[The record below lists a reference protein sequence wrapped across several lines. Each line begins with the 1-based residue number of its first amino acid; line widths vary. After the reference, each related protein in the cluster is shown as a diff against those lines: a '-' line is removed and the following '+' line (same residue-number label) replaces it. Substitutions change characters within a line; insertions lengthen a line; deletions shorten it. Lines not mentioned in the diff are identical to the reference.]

1 MKRIILIGCGK
12 DKRTVATQAQDIYVG
27 QTFKMR
33 KRYALD
39 QIRLGLADEWAILS
53 AKLGLVLPTAIIEPY
68 DVSLY
73 DMGQIELDK
82 WHESTAQQIADEF
95 GVDHDPPIKMS
106 FHCADRYSAL
116 HSYLPITHEI
126 DLPVAGLSQGF
137 HKKYYSD
144 YFKNQKPQTTLNF
157 L

>member
-1 MKRIILIGCGK
+1 MKRYILIGCGK
-12 DKRTVATQAQDIYVG
+12 DKRTVAAQAQDIYVG

-39 QIRLGLADEWAILS
+39 QIRLGLADGWAILS
-53 AKLGLVLPTAIIEPY
+53 AKLGLVLPTTVIEPY

-73 DMGQIELDK
+73 DMGKAELDK
-82 WHESTAQQIADEF
+82 WHASTAQQIEDKF
-95 GVDHDPPIKMS
+95 GPDAVKMS
-106 FHCADRYSAL
+106 FHCADRYSVL
-116 HSYLPITHEI
+116 YPYLPTTYEI
-126 DLPVAGLSQGF
+126 DLPVEGLSQGF